1 MDGTIVY
8 QILSTLFFLA
18 SGFGVFFKFSNRFA
32 VIEEKVFRLEVTN
45 NKLETR
51 LDCIDTKLDKMN
63 EAIIRLS
70 VLMEDKKTDAK
81 Q

>member
-32 VIEEKVFRLEVTN
+32 VLEEKVFRLEATN

-51 LDCIDTKLDKMN
+51 LDGIDTKLDKMN

-70 VLMEDKKTDAK
+70 VIMEDKKTK
-81 Q
+81 C